1 MAGIAHVITSDSASG
16 AQVIDGS
23 LQFEKANKKHLART
37 PGSAGNQK
45 TWTLSLW
52 FKKQNFG
59 DQRILF
65 NAFDDNSNR
74 VIIRMMSDKLQ
85 FALQTGGTFYGL
97 QTNQVF
103 RGNGW
108 YHVVLFLDTTQST
121 DTERQKNLS

>member
-1 MAGIAHVITSDSASG
+1 MAGIPQVITSDRASG

-23 LQFEKANKKHLART
+23 LKFQKARKKHLSRT
-37 PGSAGNQK
+37 PGSAGNRK

-52 FKKQNFG
+52 FNKQNFG

-103 RGNGW
+103 RDN
-108 YHVVLFLDTTQST
+108 
-121 DTERQKNLS
+121 K